1 MPPLVAASGRDIP
14 SSSFHYTAS
23 IMLLALLSPAK
34 KLDFGP
40 APVFARPTTPVLA
53 QQTALLAARAKTF
66 TRDDLRRLMDI
77 SPKLADLNYQRFQS
91 FDAAGGGESKP
102 AIYAFNGDVYMG
114 FAAKTLDKSD
124 IAFAQKHIAIL
135 SGLYGLLRPLDAIQ
149 PYRLEMGSRVD
160 TARGKDL
167 YAFWREDLTAH
178 INDMTAKMKS
188 PTVINLASGEYWGAV
203 DEKALKA
210 PVIHATFKEVK
221 NGKAT
226 VVSFLAKKARG
237 MMARYIV
244 QHRLTTPD
252 AIKAFDTDGYAF
264 DAKTSNKTT
273 WVFSRKAQ

>member
-1 MPPLVAASGRDIP
+1 
-14 SSSFHYTAS
+14 
-23 IMLLALLSPAK
+23 MLLALLSPAK

-40 APVFARPTTPVLA
+40 APAFVKPTAPALA
-53 QQTALLAARAKTF
+53 KDTAVLAARAKQF

-91 FDAAGGGESKP
+91 FDAKGSESKP
-102 AIYAFNGDVYMG
+102 AIYAFNGDVYLG
-114 FAAKTLDKSD
+114 FQAKTLDKDD

-178 INDMTAKMKS
+178 INGITAKMKT

-203 DEKALKA
+203 DEKALQA
-210 PVIHATFKEVK
+210 PVIQASFKEIK

-226 VVSFLAKKARG
+226 IVSFLAKKARG
-237 MMARYIV
+237 LMARYIV
-244 QHRLTTPD
+244 QNRLTTPEV
-252 AIKAFDTDGYAF
+252 IKAFDIDGYAF
-264 DAKTSNKTT
+264 DAKASGKTT
-273 WVFSRKAQ
+273 WVFSREAR

>member
-1 MPPLVAASGRDIP
+1 
-14 SSSFHYTAS
+14 
-23 IMLLALLSPAK
+23 MLLALLSPAK

-40 APVFARPTTPVLA
+40 APAFAKPTTPALA
-53 QQTALLAARAKTF
+53 KDTALLAARAKKF
-66 TRDDLRRLMDI
+66 TREDLRRLMDI

-91 FDAAGGGESKP
+91 FDAAGSESKP

-114 FAAKTLDKSD
+114 FAAKTLDKDD
-124 IAFAQKHIAIL
+124 IAFAQKHVAIL

-178 INDMTAKMKS
+178 INGVTAKMKS

-203 DEKALKA
+203 DEKALQA
-210 PVIHATFKEVK
+210 PVIHAAFKEIK

-226 VVSFLAKKARG
+226 IVSFLAKKARG

-252 AIKAFDTDGYAF
+252 EIKAFDTDGYAF
-264 DAKTSNKTT
+264 DAKASTKTT
-273 WVFSRKAQ
+273 WVFSRKAP

>member
-1 MPPLVAASGRDIP
+1 M
-14 SSSFHYTAS
+14 
-23 IMLLALLSPAK
+23 LALLSPAK

-40 APVFARPTTPVLA
+40 TPAFVKPTTPVLA
-53 QQTALLAARAKTF
+53 KDTALLAARAKKL
-66 TRDDLRRLMDI
+66 TREDLRRLMDI

-91 FDAAGGGESKP
+91 FDVTGGGESKP

-114 FAAKTLDKSD
+114 FQAKTLDKDD
-124 IAFAQKHIAIL
+124 IAFAQKHVAIL

-167 YAFWREDLTAH
+167 YAFWRENLTAH
-178 INDMTAKMKS
+178 INGVTAKMKA

-203 DEKALKA
+203 DENALKA
-210 PVIHATFKEVK
+210 PVIHAAFKEIK

-226 VVSFLAKKARG
+226 IVSFLAKKARG

-244 QHRLTTPD
+244 QHRLTAPEE
-252 AIKAFDTDGYAF
+252 IKAFDADGYAF
-264 DAKTSNKTT
+264 DAKASTKTT
-273 WVFSRKAQ
+273 WVFSRKAR